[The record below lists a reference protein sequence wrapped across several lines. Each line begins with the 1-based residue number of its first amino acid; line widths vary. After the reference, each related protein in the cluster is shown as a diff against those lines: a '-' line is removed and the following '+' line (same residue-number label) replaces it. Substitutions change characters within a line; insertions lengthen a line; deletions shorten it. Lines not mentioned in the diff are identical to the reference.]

1 MPLSPCIQEWWAPL
15 LVQLSANKRLMAMK
29 FPHCGENWNPRCC
42 CGWLE
47 NKQSSAAIANARLWN
62 LQHWAKIPVFLLPLG
77 PKIFPPVK
85 RQTQAT
91 KTPKQFSE
99 AQGCFGWTRVVRC
112 GIFCCCRSDQSDRHL
127 CSFRVSLLVVLPLTR
142 LLVGLL
148 WLEQQPQNELWRPHC
163 LPLHCLKIFGS
174 PHCMEKHRA
183 VDMSAKTLPAGSG
196 KHCVDTNLHELDK
209 KNHTV
214 SSRKHQAGHSSVSR
228 SFVRDVRLPASKP
241 TALLFC
247 GSTAELL
254 FPKGPTQAKFASCL
268 WSWTTCC
275 VFRCK
280 GPHFICF

>member
-1 MPLSPCIQEWWAPL
+1 
-15 LVQLSANKRLMAMK
+15 MK

-163 LPLHCLKIFGS
+163 LPLHCPQNLWITSLHGKTPCCGHECQDIASG
-174 PHCMEKHRA
+174 
-183 VDMSAKTLPAGSG
+183 VWKTLCG
-196 KHCVDTNLHELDK
+196 
-209 KNHTV
+209 
-214 SSRKHQAGHSSVSR
+214 HQLA
-228 SFVRDVRLPASKP
+228 
-241 TALLFC
+241 
-247 GSTAELL
+247 
-254 FPKGPTQAKFASCL
+254 
-268 WSWTTCC
+268 
-275 VFRCK
+275 
-280 GPHFICF
+280 